1 MQCRRTLDIPSRLSS
16 RCVAVVVVG
25 AVVTVVVVIAVAVVV
40 VTVRASNV
48 YYF

>member
-16 RCVAVVVVG
+16 RCVAVVVVVVG
-25 AVVTVVVVIAVAVVV
+25 AVVTVVVVIAVVV